1 KASRTG
7 CRETPSCRAIS
18 ASERGSPGLS
28 CNCTIAWRRMAK
40 TRLLT
45 VEGFSICAGASEA
58 IDVILDSPILPYYH
72 FLSRCL
78 GGRLIAARPQG
89 GNMLIKTFAAA
100 LAAGIVVSLSTPVLS
115 ADYTL
120 SINTALATSDPL
132 YRGLEAFRDNVAA
145 ASNGALEVK
154 LFPNS
159 QLGADEDVLEQARA
173 GAPVAVVVDGGR
185 LAAFVNEFGVLGAP
199 YLASGYDGIRKVVV
213 SDQFETWV
221 QKLHDASG
229 HQVLSFNWWQG
240 ERHLWTKNEVNVP
253 ADLNGNRMRTP
264 GAPVWVET
272 VTAMG
277 AVPTPMP
284 FAEVYSALEQN
295 VIDSVEAQLPAG
307 LGANLQEVTSVLTKT
322 GHINLITGL
331 VTSGPW
337 FDSLPEELQTV
348 LREEAL
354 KAGDIASYGTQDA
367 LAQIA
372 ADLVAA
378 GMTVNEIDVTPF
390 REATAG
396 VYEKLGYGAL
406 RDELQ
411 AIAAQ

>member
-1 KASRTG
+1 MK
-7 CRETPSCRAIS
+7 
-18 ASERGSPGLS
+18 
-28 CNCTIAWRRMAK
+28 
-40 TRLLT
+40 
-45 VEGFSICAGASEA
+45 
-58 IDVILDSPILPYYH
+58 
-72 FLSRCL
+72 
-78 GGRLIAARPQG
+78 LIP
-89 GNMLIKTFAAA
+89 LAAA
-100 LAAGIVVSLSTPVLS
+100 LAAGFVVSLSAPVLS
-115 ADYTL
+115 AEYTL

-132 YRGLEAFRDNVAA
+132 YKGLEAFRDNVAA
-145 ASNGALEVK
+145 ASDGALEVK

-272 VTAMG
+272 VSAMG
-277 AVPTPMP
+277 ATPTPLP
-284 FAEVYSALEQN
+284 FSEVYSALEQN

-307 LGANLQEVTSVLTKT
+307 QGANLQEVTSVLTKT
-322 GHINLITGL
+322 AHINLITGL
-331 VTSGPW
+331 VTSAPW
-337 FDSLPEELQTV
+337 FDSLPAELQTV
-348 LREEAL
+348 LRDEAL

-367 LAQIA
+367 LAQIE
-372 ADLVAA
+372 ADLLAK
-378 GMTVNEIDVTPF
+378 GMTINEIDVTPF
-390 REATAG
+390 KDATAG
-396 VYEKLGYGAL
+396 VYDKLGYGAL